1 MSLPVLTLLVGIF
14 FVLSITGSQVFAQVE
29 TSEQITLSGDLEND
43 PVAQDI
49 LKKIEQTKKWI
60 AELEHREYQKIQ
72 AQNFLDERR
81 AIALESL
88 NNDLEAWQDLW
99 ANYTSKNSFERFV
112 NKKPGFVQD
121 VFWDQFEFK
130 EMKVNAGRAALKQVI
145 ADGGS
150 LKEARE
156 AYLKAAETKRI
167 ELIEANAQFNVKHKL
182 AYYSQQILFD
192 VQGKFVNS
200 TENINQLNQYYT
212 DFKASPA
219 YLSANPN
226 DVRSY
231 EELGN
236 TNQNTNC
243 REGYVVVHRF
253 HANDFA
259 CITKS
264 TAELWINRGMG
275 EVADS
280 EYSAYPDK
288 EKFGTPE
295 YIRAEIEKR
304 DLKELVYSINK
315 GFADLIDE
323 IEGEKLELIKKYKIM
338 YHLEEQKSRDEEK
351 RIINENHDKISAKEL
366 SELIVAIREKYKDSM
381 EQILD
386 DKLHALLELEKK
398 LDEHGLEIKQM
409 YENRNDIS
417 IIWDSDVN
425 SYRAVLNS

>member
-1 MSLPVLTLLVGIF
+1 MSLPVFVVLVGMFI
-14 FVLSITGSQVFAQVE
+14 VVSITGSQVFAQVE
-29 TSEQITLSGDLEND
+29 TSEQMTLSGDLEND

-49 LKKIEQTKKWI
+49 LKKIEQTKQWI
-60 AELEHREYQKIQ
+60 AELEQREYEKIQ
-72 AQNFLDERR
+72 AQKFLDERR
-81 AIALESL
+81 AVALDSL
-88 NNDLEAWQDLW
+88 NKDLEAWEDLW
-99 ANYTSKNSFERFV
+99 VNYTSKNSFERFV
-112 NKKPGFVQD
+112 NKKPSFVQD

-167 ELIEANAQFNVKHKL
+167 ELIEANAQFNVKHNL

-236 TNQNTNC
+236 THPSTKC

-259 CITKS
+259 CITES

-275 EVADS
+275 EIAGS

-295 YIRAEIEKR
+295 YIRDEIEKR

-323 IEGEKLELIKKYKIM
+323 IEYEKLELIKKYKIM
-338 YHLEEQKSRDEEK
+338 YDLEEQKSRDEEK
-351 RIINENHDKISAKEL
+351 RIINENHDKISSKEL

-386 DKLHALLELEKK
+386 DKLHALLDLEKK

-417 IIWDSDVN
+417 IIWDSDMN